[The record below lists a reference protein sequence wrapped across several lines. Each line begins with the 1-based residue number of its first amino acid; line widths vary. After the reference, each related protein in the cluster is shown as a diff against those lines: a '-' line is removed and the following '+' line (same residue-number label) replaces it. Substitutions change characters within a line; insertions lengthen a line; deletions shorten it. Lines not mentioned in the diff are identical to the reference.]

1 MKLYKKDTKGNIRYI
16 DISYNSDGELI
27 QISGIVG
34 TENPVPHKKQCK
46 GKNIGKSNE
55 TTPEEQA
62 KSESESKIK
71 EKLTE
76 GYFKT
81 KEEAEKNLVILPML
95 AKKYE
100 DESKKIK
107 WDFTSVFIQPKLD
120 GMRCLAF
127 IDKKSNT
134 VKLLSRDGK
143 IIENMSHI
151 EKELLEYFPNQDI
164 ILDGELYC
172 HGIGFQGNMRLIKKY
187 RAGET
192 EKIQYNIYDL
202 VNDEDEYYLR
212 KYHIDTLCLKFNKTV
227 ISDEKIKNEN
237 ITVYTETAPKYF
249 KFVATYPIKNEE
261 ELKKYHK
268 EFIKDSYEGSIIR
281 IGNGKYKCNGRSS
294 ELLKYKQF
302 QDIALKIKDIIP
314 MEVYTNQGT
323 CIFDWKGA
331 KGHIKGDDILGCG
344 MKFSHEEREEFLK
357 NKENYIGKIA
367 ELRFFEYSD
376 EGVPRFPVMIGFR
389 LDKNKSD
396 IKNN

>member
-151 EKELLEYFPNQDI
+151 ENRLSILFKGKDI
-164 ILDGELYC
+164 VLDGELYC

-187 RAGET
+187 RAGES
-192 EKIQYNIYDL
+192 ENIKYNIYDL
-202 VNDEDEYYLR
+202 VDDEDEYYIR
-212 KYHIDTLCLKFNKTV
+212 KNTLDRYQKEFSENSINLNGVEFVKTY
-227 ISDEKIKNEN
+227 S
-237 ITVYTETAPKYF
+237 
-249 KFVATYPIKNEE
+249 IKNEE

-331 KGHIKGDDILGCG
+331 KGHIKGDNILGCG